1 MQQVP
6 VVCSTPGACPKL
18 WLTNRYEWSIGNIWQ
33 WSDWVERSIF
43 ITLALMLGYTVF
55 VVSRLFR
62 NYYLAFRKSRALLP
76 DPDSVR
82 TSQPGHKRLV
92 AKLSRGVGT
101 LKSIA
106 AAAPLLGLAGATYGI
121 LATLARG

>member
-18 WLTNRYEWSIGNIWQ
+18 SLTNGSEWRIGNVWQ

-55 VVSRLFR
+55 VVSRFFR
-62 NYYLAFRKSRALLP
+62 NYYLARRESRALLP
-76 DPDSVR
+76 DSNSVR

-92 AKLSRGVGT
+92 AELSRGVAT
-101 LKSIA
+101 LKAIA
-106 AAAPLLGLAGATYGI
+106 W
-121 LATLARG
+121 